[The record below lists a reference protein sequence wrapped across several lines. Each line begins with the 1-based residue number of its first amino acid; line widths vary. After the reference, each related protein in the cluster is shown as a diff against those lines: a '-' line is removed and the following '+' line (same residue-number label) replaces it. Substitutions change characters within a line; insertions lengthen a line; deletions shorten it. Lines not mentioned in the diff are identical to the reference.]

1 MIWNIF
7 WGKPTR
13 ELKKANKQN
22 SFLTTRFFINIRST
36 PVSSDRHQHFSEVTN
51 NTRKHQQNTTKGR
64 LPLQIEITSPR
75 SNEHQHMAKKHCGE
89 DVKESP
95 YLPTWRQKL
104 KDR

>member
-7 WGKPTR
+7 GENLPR
-13 ELKKANKQN
+13 DLKKANKQN
-22 SFLTTRFFINIRST
+22 SFLAARFFINAS
-36 PVSSDRHQHFSEVTN
+36 SSDRHQHFSVVTN
-51 NTRKHQQNTTKGR
+51 NTRKQQQNTTKGR

-75 SNEHQHMAKKHCGE
+75 SNEHQHLAKKHCGQ
-89 DVKESP
+89 DVEESP